1 MMGRDDYS
9 LSGTQTTII
18 WRPGTNRAARD
29 QPPATAIRRP
39 PGDTRVLAREKQDHR
54 GHWVGRSGLVVP
66 IALISARLKPAA
78 LA

>member
-1 MMGRDDYS
+1 MGRDDYS
-9 LSGTQTTII
+9 LVRHSDDDYLVAGDELRRSRSTT
-18 WRPGTNRAARD
+18 G
-29 QPPATAIRRP
+29 IRRP
-39 PGDTRVLAREKQDHR
+39 PGDTRVLAREKQDHRGR